1 MFCDDLEEWDGVGG
15 GRLTRKGMYVYIRP
29 IHGVT
34 QQKPAQHCK
43 ASILQ
48 IKISKNIIFKRSLCF
63 IDGYLLAV
71 SSHDRE
77 RKKGE
82 RGTSLV
88 VQCLRLLT
96 PNAGD
101 LGLIPG
107 PRTRSHMPQL
117 GWACCR
123 RSHMSHRR
131 LKILCATTE
140 TWHSQRNK

>member
-15 GRLTRKGMYVYIRP
+15 GRLMRKGMYVYIRP

-82 RGTSLV
+82 KGDFPGGPVSK
-88 VQCLRLLT
+88 T
-96 PNAGD
+96 P
-101 LGLIPG
+101 
-107 PRTRSHMPQL
+107 
-117 GWACCR
+117 
-123 RSHMSHRR
+123 
-131 LKILCATTE
+131 
-140 TWHSQRNK
+140 HSQCRGPGFDPWSQN

>member
-15 GRLTRKGMYVYIRP
+15 GRLTRKGIYVYIRP

-77 RKKGE
+77 RE
-82 RGTSLV
+82 RKRREG
-88 VQCLRLLT
+88 
-96 PNAGD
+96 
-101 LGLIPG
+101 GLPWW
-107 PRTRSHMPQL
+107 S
-117 GWACCR
+117 
-123 RSHMSHRR
+123 SV
-131 LKILCATTE
+131 
-140 TWHSQRNK
+140 